1 MKPRDFDRTL
11 LLPDRLRRID
21 GSFAFLPHRFLRDDF
36 WASLQHDELLLY
48 VLLALVADR
57 QGMSFYHDDRL
68 ASTLRLVLDAFL
80 DARTGLVEKDLLA
93 YDPRGPRYQLLS
105 LPPGPVR
112 QPTRETL
119 SLEHQA
125 PPRRGPPQHIR
136 ELLRGI
142 LSPQKTEDP

>member
-1 MKPRDFDRTL
+1 MRPKDFDRTL
-11 LLPDRLRRID
+11 LIPDRLRRID
-21 GSFAFLPHRFLRDDF
+21 GSFAFLPHRFLRDEF
-36 WASLQHDELLLY
+36 WASLEHDELLLY

-68 ASTLRLVLDAFL
+68 ASILRLVLDAFL

-93 YDPRGPRYQLLS
+93 HDPKGPRYQLLS

-119 SLEHQA
+119 PLECQA

-142 LSPQKTEDP
+142 FSEDP

>member
-1 MKPRDFDRTL
+1 MKAKDFDRTL
-11 LLPDRLRRID
+11 LIPDRLRRID
-21 GSFAFLPHRFLRDDF
+21 GSFAFLPHRFLREDF
-36 WASLQHDELLLY
+36 WASLEHDELLLY

-68 ASTLRLVLDAFL
+68 TSILRLVLDAFL
-80 DARTGLVEKDLLA
+80 NARAGLMQKDLLA

-105 LPPGPVR
+105 LPLVR
-112 QPTRETL
+112 QSTRGTL
-119 SLEHQA
+119 PLERQA